1 MRFDHQ
7 PMTGLPAA
15 RPALA
20 RPGWRVHSP
29 AVDRDRVAAARI
41 DAARVAMAS
50 RGLDA
55 LLLASGTNLCFLTG
69 YPVVEPTL
77 ARPFYLLLPR
87 TGAPVLI
94 VHTGREFEARSL
106 SWIRD
111 VRTYDRLSVAPVAEL
126 RAAVRSA
133 ALDGGRIGAELG
145 FEQRLGIPVLE
156 LQRIE
161 EAVAPAAIVDASPL
175 LWDLRLRKAPWDV
188 AAMRQACACTAGAYD
203 RMFASVRLGSTER
216 EVALTMMMETGR
228 AGGGSPWV
236 AITSGPGRYDVLMG
250 SGADRALEHG
260 DMVWLDSG
268 CTVDSLWSDF
278 GRAGVVGGP
287 TAEQTHAQRM
297 IIDITAAG
305 VGLVRPGRPVAEIAA
320 TLNERVR
327 TIGLPVTSDISALA
341 GRVGHGVGL
350 DMTEPPHVSED
361 DDTILE
367 PGMTITIEPGVATA
381 FGLFH
386 AEQNVLVT
394 DDGHEVLTL
403 SPSHL
408 RTISEA
414 AA

>member
-1 MRFDHQ
+1 MGAH
-7 PMTGLPAA
+7 
-15 RPALA
+15 
-20 RPGWRVHSP
+20 
-29 AVDRDRVAAARI
+29 
-41 DAARVAMAS
+41 
-50 RGLDA
+50 GLDA
-55 LLLASGTNLCFLTG
+55 LLLVSGTNLCFLSG

-87 TGAPVLI
+87 SGAPVLI
-94 VHTGREFEARSL
+94 VHEGREFEARSL
-106 SWIRD
+106 SWVRD
-111 VRTYDRLSVAPVAEL
+111 VRTYRRLSVAPVEEL
-126 RAAVRSA
+126 RAAVRA
-133 ALDGGRIGAELG
+133 AGVQAGRIGAELG

-161 EAVAPAAIVDASPL
+161 AALAPTEIVDASML
-175 LWDLRLRKAPWDV
+175 LWNLRLRKAPWDV
-188 AAMRQACACTAGAYD
+188 DAMRRACACTAGAYD
-203 RMFASVRLGSTER
+203 RMFAVVREGSTER
-216 EVALTMMMETGR
+216 EVALTMMIETGR

-250 SGADRALEHG
+250 SGGDRVLEHG

-268 CTVDSLWSDF
+268 CTVDGLWSDF

-287 TAEQTHAQRM
+287 TPEQLEAQRR
-297 IIDITAAG
+297 IVEITSVG
-305 VGLVRPGRPVAEIAA
+305 VDLVRPGRAVAEIAA

-327 TIGLPVTSDISALA
+327 EIGLPVTSDISGLA

-361 DDTILE
+361 DGTVLE

-403 SPSHL
+403 SPPHL
-408 RTISEA
+408 RTIRGA
-414 AA
+414 G